1 MAKMYNRIFVFAA
14 LAMLLSCIGSA
25 QPLTIEKEILVG
37 TWKLVSASNV
47 TEKGAVND
55 APYGRNPIGLLT
67 YTADG
72 RMMAIITDGGRKLLS
87 TYWRV
92 APADEKAEAFS
103 TSLSYAGTF
112 TVGGGNRVIH
122 HVEASSD
129 PNRVNTDLVRVVV
142 KLEGGRVTL
151 RTANSLVWDDGLRYA
166 YQELVWDRVK

>member
-1 MAKMYNRIFVFAA
+1 MAKMYKRILVFAA

-55 APYGRNPIGLLT
+55 APYGRNP
-67 YTADG
+67 